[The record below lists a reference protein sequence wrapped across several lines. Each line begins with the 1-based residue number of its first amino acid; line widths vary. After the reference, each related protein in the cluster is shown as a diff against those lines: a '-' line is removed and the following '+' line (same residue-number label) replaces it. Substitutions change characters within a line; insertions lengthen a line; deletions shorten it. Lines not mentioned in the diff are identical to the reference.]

1 MAVFSKYRQFF
12 RNPVGRK
19 GLSLMCLIS
28 SHVYNFFLPSLFYVC
43 ITIMRLWQRNVLGNY
58 STFIWLKVSS
68 LPPHTQ
74 ILNIRFHP
82 DPIYQCPNNLHAWQ
96 FHLPSLLYVSRPIV
110 MQGKR
115 NNHDNYCTSWN
126 LRLLQIPETPVSN
139 QLARTTFSVAITY
152 QYQYNNYEAMKEK
165 KT

>member
-1 MAVFSKYRQFF
+1 M
-12 RNPVGRK
+12 P
-19 GLSLMCLIS
+19 
-28 SHVYNFFLPSLFYVC
+28 P
-43 ITIMRLWQRNVLGNY
+43 
-58 STFIWLKVSS
+58 FIWLKVSS

-82 DPIYQCPNNLHAWQ
+82 DHIYQCSNNLHVWQ

-152 QYQYNNYEAMKEK
+152 LYQYNNYEAMKEK
-165 KT
+165 QNHGIYFTFCMAQGFLSSSSYPEPQFEIPSRPYIPVSNQLAHMTFSVAITFL